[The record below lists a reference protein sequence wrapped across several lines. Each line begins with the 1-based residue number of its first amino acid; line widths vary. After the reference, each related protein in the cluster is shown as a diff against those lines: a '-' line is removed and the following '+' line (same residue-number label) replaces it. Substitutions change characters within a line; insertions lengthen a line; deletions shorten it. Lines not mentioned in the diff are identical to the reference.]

1 MMTLEEMKEKMQR
14 HNKMIADARA
24 GKDLICPKCG
34 KGHIKC
40 SGNFYFYCD
49 ADCGMK
55 MSIDPVR
62 PEHT

>member
-24 GKDLICPKCG
+24 GKDPICPKCG

-40 SGNFYFYCD
+40 SGNFYFFIVMQIV
-49 ADCGMK
+49 A
-55 MSIDPVR
+55 
-62 PEHT
+62 